1 MHATPEARLQLSVV
15 DGRIGI
21 ASNDHSK
28 GNPMA
33 PRAFIS
39 FEMEDR
45 WARDFLVQHA
55 KDKRN
60 DIEFVDFSVQN
71 PWDNSWKTQCR
82 ERIARTK
89 GTIVLI
95 GPTTHASEAVK
106 WEIAE
111 TIRQGHYIFGIQ
123 INTDKTHSVPAGL
136 PSQNVI
142 RWDFEQITKWLA
154 TWV

>member
-1 MHATPEARLQLSVV
+1 
-15 DGRIGI
+15 
-21 ASNDHSK
+21 
-28 GNPMA
+28 MA

-39 FEMEDR
+39 FVVENQ

-60 DIEFVDFSVQN
+60 DIEFTDYSVHA
-71 PWDNSWKTQCR
+71 PFDEKWKTNCR

-89 GTIVLI
+89 GTIVLV
-95 GPTTHASEAVK
+95 GEDSWKSEAVK

-111 TIRQGHYIFGIQ
+111 TARQENYMFGIQ
-123 INTDKTHSVPAGL
+123 INSDKTHTVPAGL
-136 PSQNVI
+136 SAKNMI
-142 RWDFEQITKWLA
+142 RWDFDQIVMWLA

>member
-1 MHATPEARLQLSVV
+1 MA
-15 DGRIGI
+15 
-21 ASNDHSK
+21 
-28 GNPMA
+28 A

-55 KDKRN
+55 KDKN
-60 DIEFVDFSVQN
+60 NAIEFSDYSVKDPFDSN
-71 PWDNSWKTQCR
+71 TAACSPVTSTSK
-82 ERIARTK
+82 
-89 GTIVLI
+89 
-95 GPTTHASEAVK
+95 SEAVL

-111 TIRQGHYIFGIQ
+111 TNRQGHYIFGVQ
-123 INTDKTHSVPAGL
+123 INRDKVHPVPAGL

-142 RWDFEQITKWLA
+142 RWDFEQLVAWLG